1 MSAPADRSRSP
12 QPFEGRPV
20 AIVHDW
26 LTGMRGGEWVLDALC
41 ELLPHAE
48 IHTLVHVPGKLNP
61 RIEAMT
67 IHTSKID
74 RLPGAHRKHQPY
86 LPFFPRAVEAFDLS
100 RFDFVISTSHCIAK
114 GARARPGARHVCY
127 CHTPM
132 RYVWTFYDQYFR
144 NERTGFLTRTLMP
157 PIASYLRKWDKRT
170 AHRVDRYLANS
181 RHVAARIRSIYERE
195 SEVVHPPVDT
205 IRFRWDAPRDDF
217 LLMVTALV
225 PYKRAD
231 LAVRVCTERG
241 LPLVIAGRGPEE
253 EHLRALAGPTVE
265 FRGWVSDDE
274 IADLY
279 ARARAL
285 VFPGEEDFGIVPLEA
300 MASGCPVIA
309 YARGGALETVVDG
322 RDAPT
327 GLFFR
332 DQTPESLAG
341 ALDRLETAVFDPATL
356 RAHAER
362 FDRTV
367 FLARMN
373 EILREEEGR

>member
-1 MSAPADRSRSP
+1 M
-12 QPFEGRPV
+12 PFEGRSV

-41 ELLPHAE
+41 ELIPHAE
-48 IHTLVHVPGKLNP
+48 IHTLVHVPGKLNA
-61 RIEAMT
+61 RIESMT
-67 IHTSKID
+67 IHTSMIN
-74 RLPGAHRKHQPY
+74 RFPAAQRRHQPY
-86 LPFFPRAVEAFDLS
+86 LPLFPRAVEAFDLS
-100 RFDFVISTSHCIAK
+100 RFDFVISTSHCVAK
-114 GARARPGARHVCY
+114 GASARPGARHVCY

-132 RYVWTFYDQYFR
+132 RYVWAFYDQYFR

-157 PIASYLRKWDKRT
+157 TIASYLRRWDRRT
-170 AHRVDRYLANS
+170 ADRVDRYLANS
-181 RHVAARIRSIYERE
+181 KHVAARIQSIYERE

-205 IRFRWDAPRDDF
+205 GRFRWDAPRGEF

-231 LAVRVCTERG
+231 LAVRLCTERN
-241 LPLVIAGRGPEE
+241 LPLIVAGRGPEE
-253 EHLRALAGPTVE
+253 EHLRALAGPSVQ
-265 FRGWVSDDE
+265 FRGWVSDVE

-285 VFPGEEDFGIVPLEA
+285 IFPGEEDFGIVPLEA

-309 YARGGALETVVDG
+309 LARGGALETVVDSSNG
-322 RDAPT
+322 AADST

-332 DQTPESLAG
+332 DQTTASLAG
-341 ALDRLETAVFDPATL
+341 ALDRLETATFDATAL

-362 FDRTV
+362 FDRSV
-367 FLARMN
+367 FLARMT